1 MIFYVELVCWNWF
14 KVFFNWLYMDLSI
27 VQILIVVAITIMCFL
42 WEVVGVARVSQ
53 RASLSDAPI
62 VELIELKWTR
72 VSFKDSFKKS

>member
-27 VQILIVVAITIMCFL
+27 VQILIVVAITIMCFYEKSL
-42 WEVVGVARVSQ
+42 GVARVSQ
-53 RASLSDAPI
+53 RASPSDALI